1 MGGSLTYQREDGES
15 VFRLELAL
23 AKESLFV

>member
-1 MGGSLTYQREDGES
+1 MGGSLDYIRDADES

-23 AKESLFV
+23 ARESLFV